1 MGKYQSRFDKP
12 AEYKMMKAIFMEV
25 AASVLAEGGTDEQ
38 QVARHDPSKTR
49 RKVVDNS
56 EGNSTGGEVVFLML

>member
-12 AEYKMMKAIFMEV
+12 AEYKRMKAIFMEV

>member
-12 AEYKMMKAIFMEV
+12 EEHKRMKAIFMEV
-25 AASVLAEGGTDEQ
+25 AESVLAEGETDEQ